1 MSTTWLA
8 LSRPTE
14 QMCLLCAVAL
24 FVATNRFGRSSG
36 LLSPSPEVPYFI
48 QIARSRSGRCFP
60 LRGECRSLAI
70 GLRRYL
76 SNLRR

>member
-1 MSTTWLA
+1 MSTIWLA
-8 LSRPTE
+8 AIRPT
-14 QMCLLCAVAL
+14 QQVCPPYAAAL
-24 FVATNRFGRSSG
+24 FVAIHWFGKRSAP
-36 LLSPSPEVPYFI
+36 LSPSPEARYFT
-48 QIARSRSGRCFP
+48 QIAPSRSGRCFP